1 MKRKPLLSLAAEV
14 DYALGI
20 KLKGQN
26 VFLIGLEIS
35 LLKGMKRSIKEEE
48 ILVLRVIWHHNQKRN
63 NSIEHIVEL
72 LV

>member
-1 MKRKPLLSLAAEV
+1 MKRKPLLSLTAEV